1 MLKKLLFATVIAIF
15 VFAGDLTAQ
24 NLNMKTRL
32 DSVAY
37 VIGQN
42 IGASLKR
49 DELMLDMELFKAGVN
64 DALYK
69 NSSVIP
75 LELMQKLM
83 GEFQQEMQ
91 EKAIKKQTEQLD
103 KNKAEGEAFL
113 NANKTKPGVKT
124 TESGLQ
130 YKVIKEGTGNSPKSS
145 DVVKVHYRG
154 KLLNGKEFDSSY
166 SRNEPTE
173 FPLNQ
178 VIKGWTE
185 GVQLMKVGSVY
196 TFWLPSYLAYGDEGT
211 GGEIG
216 PGATLEFEVELLE
229 IVAQ

>member
-1 MLKKLLFATVIAIF
+1 MLKKLLFATMIAIF
-15 VFAGDLTAQ
+15 VFAGNLSAQ

-49 DELMLDMELFKAGVN
+49 DDLKLDMELFKAGVN

-69 NSSVIP
+69 ETSVIP
-75 LELMQKLM
+75 LEQMQQLMA
-83 GEFQQEMQ
+83 EFQQEMQ
-91 EKAIKKQTEQLD
+91 EKALQKQTAELD
-103 KNKAEGEAFL
+103 KNKKEGEAFL
-113 NANKTKPGVKT
+113 NTNKTKPGVKT

-130 YKVIKEGTGNSPKSS
+130 YKVVKEGTGKSPKST
-145 DVVKVHYRG
+145 DNVKVHYRG
-154 KLLNGKEFDSSY
+154 KLLNGQEFDSSY
-166 SRNEPTE
+166 SRNQPAE

-185 GVQLMKVGSVY
+185 GVQLMKEGSVY
-196 TFWLPSYLAYGDEGT
+196 TFWLPSALAYGDEGT
-211 GGEIG
+211 GGLIG

-229 IVAQ
+229 VIAQ

>member
-1 MLKKLLFATVIAIF
+1 MLKKLLFATFVAMF
-15 VFAGDLTAQ
+15 VFAGNLSAQ
-24 NLNMKTRL
+24 NLIMKTRI

-42 IGASLKR
+42 IGASLLR
-49 DELMLDMELFKAGVN
+49 DDLKLDMNLFKAGVE

-69 NSSVIP
+69 GTSVIP
-75 LELMQKLM
+75 LEEMQKLM

-91 EKAIKKQTEQLD
+91 EKALKKQNEEID
-103 KNKAEGEAFL
+103 KNKKEGAEFL
-113 NANKTKPGVKT
+113 ANNKTKPGVKT

-130 YKVIKEGTGNSPKSS
+130 YKVITEGKGKSPKAT

-154 KLLNGKEFDSSY
+154 KLLDGKEFDSSY
-166 SRNEPTE
+166 SRNEPAE

-185 GVQLMKVGSVY
+185 GVQLMKEGGKIML
-196 TFWLPSYLAYGDEGT
+196 WLPSDLGYGDEGT
-211 GGEIG
+211 GGLIG

-229 IVAQ
+229 VKQQ